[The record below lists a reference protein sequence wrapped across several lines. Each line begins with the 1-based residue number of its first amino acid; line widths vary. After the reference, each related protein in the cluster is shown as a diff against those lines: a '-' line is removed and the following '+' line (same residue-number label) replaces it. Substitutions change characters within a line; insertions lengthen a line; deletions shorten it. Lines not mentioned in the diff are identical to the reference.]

1 VDEGL
6 AEDSNDVEW
15 LPNAQP
21 PPPIA
26 CYHSL
31 MRLPPRARL
40 AVALTLALL
49 SGACSS
55 RPIGPLAPIP
65 LDGYVAALIDHNCA
79 RSVACRQMPDMAT
92 CLATTSADL
101 SEFVDDVSAG
111 KIIYDGAAAATC
123 FAATSPTSVACT
135 MTAMWYA
142 PEDPSCG
149 RIFIGT
155 QAEGAACV
163 TTDECASAN
172 CDTNDL
178 TACTGMPTCCAG
190 TCGPAAAAPLSI
202 GSDCSA
208 AGSRCVAG
216 AFCSASRGLCVANVA
231 VGQPCDPATEKFCG
245 IGLTCGSAASG
256 SQQVCLAHPAEGES
270 CATLATCDA
279 LDDYCEGATRKCV
292 PKVAVGGACPDGVAC
307 VDYAQCDGPTRTCVS
322 NGKAG
327 ALCTLAGPFCLGSLE
342 CTKNG
347 LCELP
352 APAPASACP

>member
-1 VDEGL
+1 
-6 AEDSNDVEW
+6 
-15 LPNAQP
+15 
-21 PPPIA
+21 
-26 CYHSL
+26 

-40 AVALTLALL
+40 ALALALL

-65 LDGYVAALIDHNCA
+65 LDGYVPALIAHNCA
-79 RSVACRQMPDMAT
+79 RAVACRQMPDMAT

-101 SEFVDDVSAG
+101 SPLIDAVNAG
-111 KIIYDGAAAATC
+111 KITYDGAAAATC
-123 FAATSPTSVACT
+123 FAATSPTLVACT
-135 MTAMWYA
+135 MTAQWYA
-142 PEDPSCG
+142 PEDPSCA

-155 QAEGAACV
+155 QAEGAACR
-163 TTDECASAN
+163 TSNECASAN

-178 TACTGMPTCCAG
+178 TACSGTPTMCCAG
-190 TCGPAAAAPLSI
+190 TCGPVTAAPAPLPI

-208 AGSRCVAG
+208 AGSSCVAG
-216 AFCSASRGLCVANVA
+216 SFCSASRGLCVANVA
-231 VGQPCDPATEKFCG
+231 VGQPCDLATEKYCG
-245 IGLTCGSAASG
+245 IGLTCGPAASG

-270 CATLATCDA
+270 CATLPTCDA
-279 LDDYCEGATRKCV
+279 LDDYCDVATRKCL
-292 PKVAVGGACPDGVAC
+292 PKIAVGAACPNGIDC